1 MKTIKLFFGQLL
13 LCLSIGSYAQ
23 SFSLDVEKVK
33 STDNF
38 IVNITNPV
46 AAKLT
51 FLIKDKEGKSLL
63 QESFMYVEKI
73 KKVLFLGSLQPGD
86 YAIEIFNGQE
96 TKTTTIKIDGIDK
109 TVHPENGKTL
119 VVGFSKLKADNS
131 IDIIVHNKLNK
142 NVSLKIFKNN
152 NLMSTEE
159 LGNGAELIKK
169 ILRFDKGD
177 KGDFLIKVG
186 TKENLY
192 QYKIS
197 QS

>member
-1 MKTIKLFFGQLL
+1 
-13 LCLSIGSYAQ
+13 
-23 SFSLDVEKVK
+23 
-33 STDNF
+33 
-38 IVNITNPV
+38 
-46 AAKLT
+46 
-51 FLIKDKEGKSLL
+51 
-63 QESFMYVEKI
+63 MYVEKI

-86 YAIEIFNGQE
+86 YVIEIFNGQE
-96 TKTTTIKIDGIDK
+96 TKSTTIKVNGTDK
-109 TVHPENGKTL
+109 TVHPESGKTL

-159 LGNGAELIKK
+159 LGNGGELIKK
-169 ILRFDKGD
+169 ILRFDKSD
-177 KGDFLIKVG
+177 KGNFMIKVG

>member
-1 MKTIKLFFGQLL
+1 MRLFFGQFLI
-13 LCLSIGSYAQ
+13 CLAIGSHAQ

-33 STDNF
+33 SSDNF
-38 IVNITNPV
+38 IVNISNPV
-46 AAKLT
+46 AAKLN
-51 FLIKDKEGKSLL
+51 FLIKDKQGKSLL

-73 KKVLFLGSLQPGD
+73 KKVLFLGSLPPGD
-86 YAIEIFNGQE
+86 YGVEIFNGQE
-96 TKTTTIKIDGIDK
+96 TKTANLKVDGTDK

-169 ILRFDKGD
+169 ILRFEKGE

>member
-1 MKTIKLFFGQLL
+1 MKTIKLFFGQLFI
-13 LCLSIGSYAQ
+13 CLSIGGYAQ

-33 STDNF
+33 ATDNF
-38 IVNITNPV
+38 IVNISNPV
-46 AAKLT
+46 AAKLS
-51 FLIKDKEGKSLL
+51 FLIKDKDDKSLL

-86 YAIEIFNGQE
+86 YVVEIFNGEE
-96 TKTTTIKIDGIDK
+96 TKSATIKVNGTDK

-159 LGNGAELIKK
+159 LGNGGELIKK
-169 ILRFDKGD
+169 ILRFDKSD
-177 KGDFLIKVG
+177 KGNFMIKVG
-186 TKENLY
+186 TKENMY

>member
-1 MKTIKLFFGQLL
+1 MKTITLFFWQFF

-38 IVNITNPV
+38 VVNISNPV

-51 FLIKDKEGKSLL
+51 FLIKDKEGKALL

-73 KKVLFLGSLQPGD
+73 KKVVFLGSLQPGE
-86 YAIEIFNGQE
+86 YMVETFNGQE
-96 TKTTTIKIDGIDK
+96 TKTTKVTVDGTDK

-159 LGNGAELIKK
+159 LGNSGELIKK
-169 ILRFDKGD
+169 ILKFEKGD